1 MKLLTNEEQI
11 QQIMGVFFRAGG
23 INRYK
28 GPVTNAVVNVFIKML
43 LDAQRCLNDTTWA
56 YRPDPEDPPVQALLS
71 QMNLRIIER
80 MAKLNEEHSCIE
92 FAIERYMDELK
103 RAIVSGK

>member
-1 MKLLTNEEQI
+1 MKLLTTEEQI
-11 QQIMGVFFRAGG
+11 QQLMGVFFRAGG

-28 GPVTNAVVNVFIKML
+28 GPVTEAVVNVFIKML

-56 YRPDPEDPPVQALLS
+56 YRPDPGDPPIQALLS
-71 QMNLRIIER
+71 QLNTRIIER
-80 MAKLNEEHSCIE
+80 MAELNKEHSCIE
-92 FAIERYMDELK
+92 FAIERYMEELK